1 MDGVA
6 PILNTNTAR
15 TVSVSGG
22 AAMVRAKLLPLSEMV
37 FLMYF
42 AIHILSSNVKFP
54 LQTTRNNSPRQAQS
68 DKHSKPRQQ
77 LQAAQP
83 SCELSADTAL
93 YWIVHH
99 VPSDPKANP

>member
-22 AAMVRAKLLPLSEMV
+22 AAMVRAKLLPFSEMV
-37 FLMYF
+37 FLMNF

-54 LQTTRNNSPRQAQS
+54 LQITRNNSPRQAQN
-68 DKHSKPRQQ
+68 DKHAKSRQQ
-77 LQAAQP
+77 LQAAEP
-83 SCELSADTAL
+83 SRELSADAAGYKPNRRVDRL
-93 YWIVHH
+93 
-99 VPSDPKANP
+99 